1 MCHHA
6 APEDRKLTSCARVA
20 ACPALPL
27 TPSFAPL
34 GSGRRKPIVL
44 TGSQLPLALPRSD
57 ARQNLLDSVCCATA
71 SFSPPHVNLQGERV
85 EGVQE
90 LHGWSG
96 PVCMLPSLA
105 YDEAAT
111 GSCRP
116 VICRGCDMF
125 WRASHEG
132 QPGAESQ
139 QQRVP
144 GAAACADMRM
154 LMCAPPMPKGWE
166 CLHGLRS
173 TCNRII
179 MPACLPPQAF
189 DSPNYPYLAEMGV
202 DISWNAQLLLRV
214 RPRWQR
220 PPSRRL
226 PVHWFWGMRLPM
238 HWF

>member
-1 MCHHA
+1 
-6 APEDRKLTSCARVA
+6 
-20 ACPALPL
+20 
-27 TPSFAPL
+27 
-34 GSGRRKPIVL
+34 
-44 TGSQLPLALPRSD
+44 
-57 ARQNLLDSVCCATA
+57 
-71 SFSPPHVNLQGERV
+71 
-85 EGVQE
+85 
-90 LHGWSG
+90 
-96 PVCMLPSLA
+96 
-105 YDEAAT
+105 
-111 GSCRP
+111 
-116 VICRGCDMF
+116 
-125 WRASHEG
+125 
-132 QPGAESQ
+132 
-139 QQRVP
+139 
-144 GAAACADMRM
+144 
-154 LMCAPPMPKGWE
+154 MPKGWE